1 MRSSKLLFRINK
13 VGVIAGSRVLDGKAQ
28 KSARVR
34 VVRDSTMLYEGKV
47 SSLRHFKDD
56 VREVDTGLECGIGIE
71 GYNDLKM
78 GDVIEFFTIEEVRR
92 TMD

>member
-1 MRSSKLLFRINK
+1 
-13 VGVIAGSRVLDGKAQ
+13 
-28 KSARVR
+28 
-34 VVRDSTMLYEGKV
+34 MLYEGKV